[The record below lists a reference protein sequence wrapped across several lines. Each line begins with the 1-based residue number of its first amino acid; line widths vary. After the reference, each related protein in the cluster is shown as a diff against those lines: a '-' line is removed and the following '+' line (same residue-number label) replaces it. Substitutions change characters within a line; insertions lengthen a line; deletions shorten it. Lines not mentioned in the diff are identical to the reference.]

1 MSIAGGGQVCGP
13 QNITGPVEHTLFL
26 GCSVVDFS
34 CTMGWN
40 EQSSSID
47 VTLVEDPCTAPSSHP
62 KNYYPL
68 PGQSR
73 TTTAADPGFIYPTIG
88 APVYFKIGSF
98 EFAGVVQS
106 WSRKNDTGGNPTF
119 QISITDPRFLL
130 ENLQI
135 IVSDYADSVS
145 NVYNLINAYGYLE
158 SLGYYCPNSF
168 IGGAAFGSPSDAF
181 GGASNNDEGTP
192 WSKIRNATQALLTG
206 NTHADFSP
214 YGFAVYRGNDPN
226 NFGALGGMGALSA
239 DSFDAQTQAD
249 FNSGGYLANYYVD
262 LSEIPFAP
270 VYYRIAGPSTT
281 LMAMISQICDDAG
294 CDFFIELIITG
305 SGDKVIK
312 VRTAKRKT
320 QPVLGQIALYV
331 DTQDEVTTKNIGRE
345 LRNEPTSVFGYGGYI
360 ESLYSQEE
368 EFRINQYWGKDSFN
382 NTMNAIEKRN
392 QHNMDPSIP
401 EWWVDLDITPLDP
414 NLTTPIVASTVQISE
429 TEMRMAIAS
438 YDSWREYALF
448 TGTSFGLHMRTLG
461 PNGQHSVLKKQ
472 KQGDNVIED
481 AAFNQRITVNANL
494 GVGNPARK
502 DAEDM
507 VKIHKFIAE
516 YADNYYGKQFMVSLP
531 LVCYAFDADSN
542 RFQFSDSPNPAGGW
556 PAAGTT
562 GILGLSYPN
571 GTGLHFFFTEND
583 KVNPIL
589 KYIPG
594 SGSGALTQ
602 GTNFIYQNDALYALG
617 TTQEELVWSGGAP
630 HALLTVDNPV
640 TFSGLEN
647 DAPPEF
653 GAFFKICLGEVAA
666 KENVINKDILG
677 GKAPF
682 ALPLEKKRITPNAV
696 SVPMR
701 SNTNRYGPWFKQGPP
716 GPVTLVTDDQLVPW
730 EYGGYPL
737 MNLAAAEKID
747 EAVTYMQ
754 VGERGSFT
762 IPGYPVKSLGQ
773 EIRATQSVMT
783 NYSLQSSSFTING
796 NNVSYQYVSTQPM
809 DGTFGPN
816 ITQIS
821 TSVGSNGLTTTYTLA
836 TFTPSFGRMSK
847 INANRIKKVA
857 QQRQE
862 SLKEQRRIRKLA
874 AAGAAVGR
882 KVAAKRAAE
891 APARAFI
898 AGAKNLLMAGIG
910 PIVDGLGALSSIYK
924 ATVAGAGDTA
934 GAATSNKTNLDWR
947 AQAVM
952 SAEGMYRPVS
962 KFGGM
967 NTSSS
972 RSSGFLPQYTMRN
985 QDGVYE
991 GAIACASGGSGSL
1004 ASSPKGV
1011 TPPLLAGIGGGTG
1024 NDGYSPLS
1032 VHQTYLDPFA
1042 TPNTLKHLG
1051 GGVITGI
1058 HHDVDSVAWG
1068 GQNPS
1073 GQTMSLMENENDGSG
1088 FPDDFRMMA
1097 LKGPLLI
1104 NGWGYDLEGKP
1115 IPNSADTKA
1124 LMSVGKFTDKNL
1136 TNSFPSGWLREPETW
1151 PVAPLDLRF
1160 DRVRGVWTTP
1170 PAHRVL
1176 FGEIGQAMAGGHGG
1190 PGTETGIATVWNSTF
1205 PDSSLGTPLYAS
1217 TNPQINFTN
1226 VLNTSGIVSGTKA
1239 YFHWDPNSCTY
1250 FPIVSVAGTGGGG
1263 GRTGCELLPFV
1274 SGVAPPTGGQ
1284 VVVVRDVCCAGSGI
1298 NVSYQTLNF
1307 NSCGQFVGLTNV
1319 GSC

>member
-40 EQSSSID
+40 EQASSID

-73 TTTAADPGFIYPTIG
+73 TTTSADPGFIYPTIG
-88 APVYFKIGSF
+88 APVYFRVGSF

-168 IGGAAFGSPSDAF
+168 IGNAAFGSPADAF
-181 GGASNNDEGTP
+181 GGAANNDEGTP
-192 WSKIRNATQALLTG
+192 WSKVRDATQALLTG
-206 NTHADFSP
+206 NIHPKFSP
-214 YGFAVYRGNDPN
+214 YGFAVYRGNNPN
-226 NFGALGGMGALSA
+226 NFGALGGMGALLA
-239 DSFDAQTQAD
+239 DSFNAQTQAD

-262 LSEIPFAP
+262 LSEIPFSP
-270 VYYRIAGPSTT
+270 LYYRIAGPSTT
-281 LMAMISQICDDAG
+281 LMAMVSQICDDAG
-294 CDFFIELIITG
+294 CDFFVELIVTG

-312 VRTAKRKT
+312 VRTAKRKL
-320 QPVLGQIALYV
+320 QPVLGQIELYV
-331 DTQDEVTTKNIGRE
+331 DAQDEVTTKNIGRE

-360 ESLYSQEE
+360 ESIYSQEDE
-368 EFRINQYWGKDSFN
+368 VRINQYWGKDSFN
-382 NTMNAIEKRN
+382 NTMNAVEVRN

-401 EWWVDLDITPLDP
+401 EWWVDLDITPLTV

-461 PNGQHSVLKKQ
+461 PNGQKSILKKQ
-472 KQGDNVIED
+472 KSDDNVIED
-481 AAFNQRITVNANL
+481 AAFNQRITVNSDL
-494 GVGNPARK
+494 GIGNPARK

-507 VKIHKFIAE
+507 AKIHKYIAG
-516 YADNYYGKQFMVSLP
+516 YADLYYGKQFMIALP
-531 LVCYAFDADSN
+531 LICYAFDDDSN
-542 RFQFSDSPNPAGGW
+542 RFQFSDNPNPAGGW
-556 PAAGTT
+556 PSVNTT

-571 GTGLHFFFTEND
+571 GTGLHFFFTEKD

-602 GTNFIYQNDALYALG
+602 GDNFIYQNNNLYVKG
-617 TTQEELVWSGGAP
+617 QTQEEIVWDSGAP
-630 HALLTVDNPV
+630 HALLTIDSPV

-653 GAFFKICLGEVAA
+653 GAFFKICLGEVAE
-666 KENVINKDILG
+666 KKNVINKDILG
-677 GKAPF
+677 GKSAF
-682 ALPLEKKRITPNAV
+682 ALPLEKKRIKPAGAA
-696 SVPMR
+696 VPMV

-716 GPVTLVTDDQLVPW
+716 GPVNLVTDDQLVPW
-730 EYGGYPL
+730 EYGGYTL
-737 MNLAAAEKID
+737 MNLAAAEKVN
-747 EAVTYMQ
+747 EAVTFMQ

-773 EIRATQSVMT
+773 EIRATQSLMT
-783 NYSLQSSSFTING
+783 NYSLQNSSFTIN
-796 NNVSYQYVSTQPM
+796 NSPVSYQYVATQPM

-862 SLKEQRRIRKLA
+862 ALKEQRRQRKLAVAGA
-874 AAGAAVGR
+874 AAGARV
-882 KVAAKRAAE
+882 VAKRAAE

-1190 PGTETGIATVWNSTF
+1190 WNSYC
-1205 PDSSLGTPLYAS
+1205 L
-1217 TNPQINFTN
+1217 
-1226 VLNTSGIVSGTKA
+1226 
-1239 YFHWDPNSCTY
+1239 
-1250 FPIVSVAGTGGGG
+1250 
-1263 GRTGCELLPFV
+1263 E
-1274 SGVAPPTGGQ
+1274 
-1284 VVVVRDVCCAGSGI
+1284 
-1298 NVSYQTLNF
+1298 
-1307 NSCGQFVGLTNV
+1307 
-1319 GSC
+1319 